1 MSSDGRTFPLPLAG
15 FEREDGVSRREPS
28 PIASCWPSHLDNFI
42 NASDYRAG
50 RRPRREINQFPRL
63 VIRFVARNEV
73 PRKER
78 KREREGR
85 EKEFFVLAHK
95 LLVGRRRTVLLFD
108 PRTHGARRRRGERKD
123 EGGGEEAEA
132 HSRRRVDPSRGLVR
146 YVTARREREGEV
158 GRRARKGAG
167 SNFSLPGASSLRQTN
182 CPSCGETRGS
192 PPFDR
197 GPVTRGPLFVESRV
211 YAKRRRRYDRGT
223 SGSMGWSTKKERRR
237 TPRGRSEFD
246 EGERGER
253 SWSGKLLHFIDFL
266 DRNFADLLGSLFIW
280 FFVTSIANFTF
291 LHSLS
296 S

>member
-1 MSSDGRTFPLPLAG
+1 M
-15 FEREDGVSRREPS
+15 
-28 PIASCWPSHLDNFI
+28 
-42 NASDYRAG
+42 
-50 RRPRREINQFPRL
+50 
-63 VIRFVARNEV
+63 
-73 PRKER
+73 
-78 KREREGR
+78 
-85 EKEFFVLAHK
+85 
-95 LLVGRRRTVLLFD
+95 
-108 PRTHGARRRRGERKD
+108 
-123 EGGGEEAEA
+123 
-132 HSRRRVDPSRGLVR
+132 
-146 YVTARREREGEV
+146 

-253 SWSGKLLHFIDFL
+253 SGKLLHFIDFL